1 MGVPVLSKTDRAS
14 VGCIGAAALRPLG
27 LQDWVVEDEEAFIAR
42 AVAAASD
49 LKALASLRSE
59 LRERLEQSP
68 HMDAITVTQNIEAAY
83 HQMIS
88 ELPA

>member
-1 MGVPVLSKTDRAS
+1 MTDIILAS
-14 VGCIGAAALRPLG
+14 WPNG
-27 LQDWVVEDEEAFIAR
+27 EAFIER

-59 LRERLEQSP
+59 LRERLEQGP

-83 HQMIS
+83 QQMIN
-88 ELPA
+88 ELRV